1 MRLLRYFAS
10 RYPRESALVV
20 LSLTVASLAE
30 GIGLT
35 TLLPILSLAMRST
48 GDAATASPL
57 ERAIVGALHWA
68 GVDATLG
75 VLLSLLI
82 ALSVVQA
89 CLLILS
95 NLQVGYTVARVATD
109 LRLDLLRSFLR
120 ARWSYYTRQPVGTA
134 ANAMATEADRASQ
147 AYYFLAQ
154 VVALGVD
161 TAVSIAVALV
171 ISWWATLAAGVVA
184 IVTTAGLSF
193 LVKQSAR
200 AGRRQTRLL
209 RSLLRQLSDS
219 FQVVKLLKATGQE
232 ELIGPLL
239 ESDTRQLDKQLR
251 RRVLTKEALRS
262 IQDPL
267 LVICMAICLW
277 LAIAY
282 LEMQISSL
290 TVLAVLFLRTVNS
303 ANKMQRRYQ
312 SAITEASALWSIL
325 DMTEHARTEAEPLGG
340 SAVLQ
345 LDASIELRDVR
356 VIYDGKPA
364 LDGVSLEI
372 PAGRITALVGPSG
385 AGKTT
390 VVDLMTGLIA
400 PDAGEVRVDGTRLD
414 EANLAVWRK
423 AIGYV
428 PQESLLVND
437 TIRTNVTLG
446 DRTVSEARIEE
457 ALRFAGIWEFVT
469 ELPAGLNTV
478 VGERGTLLSG
488 GQRQRLAIARAL
500 LRDPKLLVLDEPT
513 AALDADAERAVWQT
527 VQRLRGRATVVAIS
541 HQTGLLDVADRVY
554 RLEHGKARRVDSC
567 LETVAPPGDAA
578 DGIRSVRPEES

>member
-10 RYPRESALVV
+10 RYPGESALVV
-20 LSLTVASLAE
+20 LSLTVASIAE

-35 TLLPILSLAMRST
+35 TLLPILSLAMRT
-48 GDAATASPL
+48 PGDEVADSPL
-57 ERAIVGALHWA
+57 ERAVVGALHWA
-68 GVDATLG
+68 GIEATLG

-95 NLQVGYTVARVATD
+95 NLQVGYAVARVATD

-154 VVALGVD
+154 VVALGID
-161 TAVSIAVALV
+161 TGVSIAVALV

-184 IVTTAGLSF
+184 LLTTAGLGF
-193 LVKQSAR
+193 LVRQSAR
-200 AGRRQTRLL
+200 AGDRQTDLL
-209 RSLLRQLSDS
+209 RSLLRQLTDS
-219 FQVVKLLKATGQE
+219 FQIVKLLKATGRE
-232 ELIGPLL
+232 DLIGPLL

-282 LEMQISSL
+282 LAIPISSL

-325 DMTEHARTEAEPLGG
+325 DMTEHARSEAEPLGG
-340 SAVLQ
+340 SALLH
-345 LDASIELRDVR
+345 LDEGIEVRDVR
-356 VIYDGKPA
+356 VVYGGKPA
-364 LDGVSLEI
+364 LDGMTLEI

-390 VVDLMTGLIA
+390 VVDLITGLIA
-400 PDAGEVRVDGTRLD
+400 PDEGEVRIDGTPLR
-414 EANLAVWRK
+414 EANLTEWRRS
-423 AIGYV
+423 IGYV
-428 PQESLLVND
+428 PQEALLVHD
-437 TIRTNVTLG
+437 SIRTNVTLG
-446 DRTVSEARIEE
+446 DRSVSEARLEE
-457 ALRFAGIWEFVT
+457 ALRFAGIWDFVMG
-469 ELPAGLNTV
+469 LPAGLNTV

-500 LRDPKLLVLDEPT
+500 LHEPKLLVLDEPT

-554 RLEHGKARRVDSC
+554 RLERGTARLQDQGTITRDARRIDM
-567 LETVAPPGDAA
+567 
-578 DGIRSVRPEES
+578 R